1 MTEDDFEK
9 PKKSQKSKEEPLEI
23 KEKTGGGGRGAREHK
38 TKGKGIKMCQNI
50 YCLINF
56 LIHLT

>member
-9 PKKSQKSKEEPLEI
+9 PKKSQKSKEEFSEI

-38 TKGKGIKMCQNI
+38 TKGKGMKMRQNI
-50 YCLINF
+50 CLIIR
-56 LIHLT
+56 LISYK